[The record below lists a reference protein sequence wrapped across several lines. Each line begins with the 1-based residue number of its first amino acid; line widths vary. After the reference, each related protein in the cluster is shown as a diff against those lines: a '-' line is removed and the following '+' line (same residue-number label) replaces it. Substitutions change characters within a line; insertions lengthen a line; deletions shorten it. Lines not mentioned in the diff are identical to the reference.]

1 MIKTRVWICLLVGC
15 FWWAWPCCS
24 GPRSRPGP
32 PEIWS
37 DGVLVQRVSLA
48 QDQSFSVESPYGTNT
63 ITVQGGRIAVT
74 QSDCPGGDC
83 MQTGWQDG
91 GRPIVCLPHRLVIQF
106 TGTAGPDAISG

>member
-1 MIKTRVWICLLVGC
+1 MMIKTRVWICLLVGL
-15 FWWAWPCCS
+15 FLVGLALALAPGA
-24 GPRSRPGP
+24 GPDRRNLVRRRFGAARQPSPGP
-32 PEIWS
+32 ELFCRKSIRN
-37 DGVLVQRVSLA
+37 QHHHRA
-48 QDQSFSVESPYGTNT
+48 
-63 ITVQGGRIAVT
+63 GGRIAVT

>member
-1 MIKTRVWICLLVGC
+1 MIKTRVWICLLVGLLLVGL
-15 FWWAWPCCS
+15 ALLLWPQE
-24 GPRSRPGP
+24 PARTA
-32 PEIWS
+32 EIWS

-106 TGTAGPDAISG
+106 TGVAGPDAISG

>member
-1 MIKTRVWICLLVGC
+1 MIKTRVWICLLVGL
-15 FWWAWPCCS
+15 FLVGLALLLWPQE
-24 GPRSRPGP
+24 PARTA
-32 PEIWS
+32 EIWS
-37 DGVLVQRVSLA
+37 DGVLLQRVSLA

>member
-1 MIKTRVWICLLVGC
+1 MIKTRVWICLLGGLLLVGM
-15 FWWAWPCCS
+15 ALLLWPQEQAQTA
-24 GPRSRPGP
+24 
-32 PEIWS
+32 EIWS
-37 DGVLVQRVSLA
+37 DGILVQRVSLVE
-48 QDQSFSVESPYGTNT
+48 DQSFSVESPYGTNT

-83 MQTGWQDG
+83 LQTGWQDG